1 MKESIILILII
12 WISAFKILA
21 NKVDSITAVTVAVN
35 YFEHF
40 HPQKFTPI
48 EIDNMFIQKYRGY
61 NSFYVINFKEGGF
74 IVGGDNYG
82 QGSSR
87 EHAAIAPKYLGLKAV
102 IVKSFARIHL
112 ANLVNFGIVPL
123 TFENKDDYNKID
135 QGDNFEIDLTTLQT
149 GKVKLKNL
157 SKNVEIPLTHAL
169 SETEIEVLKAGG
181 KLPHIKQ
188 KHT

>member
-1 MKESIILILII
+1 MKQKGRVWKFGDDINTDLII
-12 WISAFKILA
+12 PGKYLELVDPEEMA
-21 NKVDSITAVTVAVN
+21 NHAMEGVDPDFNKKV
-35 YFEHF
+35 
-40 HPQKFTPI
+40 
-48 EIDNMFIQKYRGY
+48 
-61 NSFYVINFKEGGF
+61 KEGDI
-74 IVGGDNYG
+74 IVGGKNFG
-82 QGSSR
+82 CGSSR

-135 QGDNFEIDLTTLQT
+135 QGDKFEIDLTTLQT
-149 GKVKLKNL
+149 GKVKLKNV
-157 SKNVEIPLTHAL
+157 SKNVEISLTHSL
-169 SETEIEVLKAGG
+169 SETEIDVLKAGG